1 MNLDEVARIHDIS
14 DINRLNEVLIDAGDA
29 NIEAWKDDR
38 NPVGHDSLDNLAEHL
53 KEAMSLLSDPVN
65 HRALERACIKV
76 IKIRITLRGLYKTMI
91 NVHEPKKRG
100 PRQKKAARAL
110 VEVLVDYWTNDLR
123 RKFSQYWHAGKDSAG
138 KPMPVSDAARF
149 VFHMAEVLEL
159 EPDEMIALKKA
170 TAEAVRTLRER
181 GQKS

>member
-53 KEAMSLLSDPVN
+53 KEAMSLLSDPAN
-65 HRALERACIKV
+65 HRALERACIEV
-76 IKIRITLRGLYKTMI
+76 IQIRITLTGLYKTML

-100 PRQKKAARAL
+100 RRQKKAARAL
-110 VEVLVDYWTNDLR
+110 VRVLVDYWTKELGR
-123 RKFSQYWHAGKDSAG
+123 EFTQYWAGKDSAG
-138 KPMPVSDAARF
+138 QLIPASDGARF
-149 VFHMAEVLEL
+149 VFHMAQVLDL
-159 EPDEMIALKKA
+159 EPDEMIALPTA
-170 TAEAVRTLRER
+170 TKEAVRTLR
-181 GQKS
+181 K